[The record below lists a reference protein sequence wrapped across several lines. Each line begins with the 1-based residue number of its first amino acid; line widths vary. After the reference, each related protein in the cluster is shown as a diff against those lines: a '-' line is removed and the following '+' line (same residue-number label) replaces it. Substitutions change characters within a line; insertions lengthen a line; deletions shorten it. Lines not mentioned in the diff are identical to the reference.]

1 MKKLVISIMLVVAV
15 IFGSVINVLAVN
27 DPSSSTATT
36 ETTEVVTATPDT
48 VALTDTGNDIKF
60 GIAFVVF
67 AVAMVVG
74 VNLGRAFSFWKW

>member
-27 DPSSSTATT
+27 NPSASTA
-36 ETTEVVTATPDT
+36 TTEVVTATPDT

>member
-27 DPSSSTATT
+27 DPSASTKTT
-36 ETTEVVTATPDT
+36 TTEVVTATPDT

>member
-27 DPSSSTATT
+27 DPSASTKTT
-36 ETTEVVTATPDT
+36 ITEVVTATPDT